1 VPRRW
6 VAASCVGDDGPLAFA
21 IATQEAARREGR
33 RSEGPEPPERRRR
46 PLDNQAYARTRVSRI
61 RRTSLV
67 SYDTYIYWCSY

>member
-61 RRTSLV
+61 RRTTCSIVRYLYLLV
-67 SYDTYIYWCSY
+67 